1 VVRSV
6 RDLDVFRRAYAL
18 SLSIH
23 KASLGFP
30 RVEQFGGLADQL
42 RRATKAIPALLAEGA
57 GRQASSDADFRRYVI
72 MAMGSADE
80 ARLWCEHARDL
91 GYAEAGEALAWMD
104 ALTEIARMLRGLAEH
119 LSGN

>member
-1 VVRSV
+1 M
-6 RDLDVFRRAYAL
+6 LDGAQRPGLGCVPARLCTVAL

-57 GRQASSDADFRRYVI
+57 GRQASSDAEFRRYVI

-80 ARLWCEHARDL
+80 ARL
-91 GYAEAGEALAWMD
+91 
-104 ALTEIARMLRGLAEH
+104 
-119 LSGN
+119 